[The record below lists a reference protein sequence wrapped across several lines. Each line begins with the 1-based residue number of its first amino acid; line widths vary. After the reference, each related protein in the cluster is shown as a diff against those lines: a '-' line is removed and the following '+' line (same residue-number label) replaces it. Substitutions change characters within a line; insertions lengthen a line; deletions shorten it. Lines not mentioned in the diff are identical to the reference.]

1 MRPMKYR
8 NLFKWLLLS
17 VTIFSALVLRSL
29 ADRGVPA
36 SEGITNF
43 GKISAVLYRGAQPDE
58 NGIEHLKALGV
69 KMIINLRVPRAA
81 LKAEAAEAASNGI
94 TYTNIPLAGVGR
106 PSDADVLKILNL
118 IETSPGPVFIHCE
131 HGCDR
136 TGTIIACYR
145 IHHDHWTAADAMR
158 EAEKYGLSR
167 YERGMRHCIA
177 GFADLENRKAQASA
191 LPPNPNPF

>member
-1 MRPMKYR
+1 MNHRRVFKY
-8 NLFKWLLLS
+8 LFLS
-17 VTIFSALVLRSL
+17 LAISAALVVRSM

-43 GKISAVLYRGAQPDE
+43 GKVSDKLYRGAQPDE
-58 NGIEHLKALGV
+58 IGIEHLKALGV
-69 KMIINLRVPRAA
+69 KLIINLRVPRAA

-94 TYTNIPLAGVGR
+94 SYTNIPLSGMGR
-106 PSDADVLKILNL
+106 PSDADVLKILSL
-118 IETSPGPVFIHCE
+118 IENSPGPVFVHCE

-145 IHHDHWTAADAMR
+145 IHHDHWSTDDATR

-167 YERGMRHCIA
+167 YERGMRHCIT
-177 GFADLENRKAQASA
+177 GFADLESRRARAAA
-191 LPPNPNPF
+191 LPPVPNPL